1 MIAKKQVLRIFNLL
15 TLFVCLAAPA
25 VAQNNLLPT
34 NVSNFNIRTVGNGH
48 TSNNLSVVGV
58 TTDYGYVYTENGLL
72 GDNCAQHY
80 AIGTNARWYS
90 HNSVFGIETGMFDFA
105 DHTTGDG
112 NYMIVNGATSS
123 NKKVWEYIVDVTP
136 GAVYQFQVYVTALY
150 MYPGTAPDSQKPR
163 LQLKINGSNVGTA
176 FTVPWNNNSGQW
188 VEWTRDWAAGN
199 NVTSAR
205 ITIIDNCLEAN
216 GNDFGLDDIS
226 FTPMVVYSVD
236 AVDDWDVSACQ
247 NISIDIDV
255 LNNDIIQPNT
265 NDAVVTIETNPS
277 HGSATVLANKKIR
290 YTFTGGNY
298 TTDQLKYRV
307 TNHGVTD
314 EAWVHINTSNP
325 PDVGNITAPPAICAG
340 GSLGIDVPSVNPS
353 GTGQWQKSTA
363 QNGTYQAFD
372 PTNIPLSMNGNWVR
386 YSATN
391 DCGEGHSNAV
401 QITVTNGPTITGQ
414 TPQLQPICAGGSLNL
429 TAPAYNA
436 NGSQILSQGWVA
448 SQTEEGTYTTFNNN
462 SLNNIPASYNG
473 WYIRYMVESSC
484 GEVLSNPARQLT
496 VNVAPSNVGTLVT
509 PEAICAGDDLEV
521 TSPTFDG
528 TGTGAWEICQT
539 QNGTY
544 QPFNINN
551 VPATYNNWYLHYKVS
566 NDCGSALS
574 NTVQIHVND
583 VPTVATPATP
593 PAICAG
599 GSFNLTTPTIQ
610 NHGATITNQGW
621 QIAATQNGQ
630 YNAFNNSNITYSY
643 NGYWLR
649 YFAENDCGET
659 YSASVQ
665 VTVNDIPEVGDI
677 TAPAGICAGESF
689 NLIEPQ
695 VQWRHTNQGTGS
707 WEIAPTSSGDFTALT
722 NNNIPFSYNGYY
734 IRYKAVNGCGTS
746 YSTNVVQVTVFS
758 TEDTYEEITAC
769 DTYVW
774 NGVTCDHTDDYTAQ
788 VQNSNGCT
796 ITAHLHFILSDAY
809 TETQTY
815 TSCGSF
821 TWPVNGQ
828 TYYSTQTDTF
838 TVESGNPLVCDS
850 IFTLNLTINNAPE
863 ITGSVSAPTSVCSG
877 NPINLVA
884 PQYEMNHVEGGD
896 AHWEYAT
903 SANGPFT
910 SFDPSANTL
919 GYGTYYLRYAVINSC
934 DEVYSNV
941 VSFDVD
947 AVPEAQM
954 QLSWLQVCEGN
965 ALDLPD
971 VNVIW
976 NNHNEGDRLAQWQM
990 SSTENGTYAAIDP
1003 TMLLQMSHNGYWL
1016 RFIAQTT
1023 CGTDVVGPVQITVL
1037 SAENEYLEPETACDF
1052 YQLPS
1057 GEVIT
1062 ESQVVEYE
1070 VFEPCFHIVYQPV
1083 EISHSDYVVE
1093 PITSCHEEYEWHGR
1107 TFYHSDQ
1114 MQYAWDTLTNAN
1126 HCDSIVELN
1135 LSFDEYSSF
1144 THTRTACDSYVWEM
1158 KPNITYTEST
1168 RDSIFV
1174 PAVGPDD
1181 CDTWYYLELTV
1192 GHNSVNDGGIMTEC
1206 SGFVWHGVPY
1216 YADAVIYDTLQTPV
1230 THCDSIIAYQ
1240 LNIIP
1245 IVETDTSIVSCQPI
1259 WWQEHYCEEEGNYQH
1274 TFTSLQGCDSIV
1286 TMHFSLSDEIFYQ
1299 FDTISCSPFTWYE
1312 HECFNNDTTYTHT
1325 FQTPAG
1331 CDSTVM
1337 MHVNLNTPVNN
1348 VRFQNACDSI
1358 TIDGVFYGIPEGES
1372 THTYRIIVDTLVG
1385 PNGCDSVLIVNLMLR
1400 ASQSIGQISGNSH
1413 VYVATNF
1420 FSGIYRYEI
1429 DTTDIVGSISWSLS
1443 NPDWQVIDQDE
1454 VSCQIFVPTA
1464 GSGELIAHFTGG
1476 CGEMEHSFMIY
1487 AGFYGVG
1494 DHDAIEANVYPNPTK
1509 GTVTVEAEGIE
1520 SIRLTDMMG
1529 QVLYWREYDRSNT
1542 VILNLNGYAPSVYLL
1557 EIKTTEGMVK
1567 RRVVVSR

>member
-15 TLFVCLAAPA
+15 TLLVCLAAPA
-25 VAQNNLLPT
+25 VAQTNLFYNPGFELSGGFQT
-34 NVSNFNIRTVGNGH
+34 DYSRIFDHHGVDHGQYAIDHNTEGYGIGNWGWPEVYGH
-48 TSNNLSVVGV
+48 GGSGRFMMVNGFSGSNNPNKVVWKQTV
-58 TTDYGYVYTENGLL
+58 
-72 GDNCAQHY
+72 Q
-80 AIGTNARWYS
+80 
-90 HNSVFGIETGMFDFA
+90 
-105 DHTTGDG
+105 
-112 NYMIVNGATSS
+112 
-123 NKKVWEYIVDVTP
+123 VTP
-136 GAVYQFQVYVTALY
+136 NTNYTFSCYVANLNREIQGQIN
-150 MYPGTAPDSQKPR
+150 PAK
-163 LQLKINGSNVGTA
+163 LQLKINGQNVGNQYNLPSDNNWHA
-176 FTVPWNNNSGQW
+176 WPNIPPWNSGSLTEVT
-188 VEWTRDWAAGN
+188 VEIRDNYTGLHGLGDDFA
-199 NVTSAR
+199 
-205 ITIIDNCLEAN
+205 IDDLSFVAEA
-216 GNDFGLDDIS
+216 
-226 FTPMVVYSVD
+226 TYSVTANSD
-236 AVDDWDVSACQ
+236 TWPLACYMTASE
-247 NISIDIDV
+247 IPV
-255 LNNDIIQPNT
+255 LNNDVILPGIQNVSVQ
-265 NDAVVTIETNPS
+265 VVTPPQ
-277 HGSATVLANKKIR
+277 HGDYYVLPDKKIE
-290 YTFTGGNY
+290 YVLTDASFTG
-298 TTDQLKYRV
+298 TDQLKYRV
-307 TNHGVTD
+307 GFTAQGIYD
-314 EAWVHINTSNP
+314 EAWVFIQAGQP
-325 PDVGNITAPPAICAG
+325 PTVGNITAPPAICAG

-353 GTGQWQKSTA
+353 GTGQWQKSTT

-372 PTNIPLSMNGNWVR
+372 PTDIPLSMNGNWVR

-401 QITVTNGPTITGQ
+401 QITVTNGPSFTGQ
-414 TPQLQPICAGGSLNL
+414 TPTVQPICAGQSLNL
-429 TAPAYNA
+429 TPPAYNS
-436 NGSQILSQGWVA
+436 NGSQVSNPGWVA
-448 SQTEEGTYTTFNNN
+448 SSTENGDYTAF
-462 SLNNIPASYNG
+462 SLTNIPATYNG
-473 WYIRYMVESSC
+473 WYIRYKIEGSC
-484 GEVLSNPARQLT
+484 GTVYSQPARQLT
-496 VNVAPSNVGTLVT
+496 VNVAPSNVGTLVA
-509 PEAICAGDDLEV
+509 PEAICAGDDIEV
-521 TSPTFDG
+521 TAPTFDG

-593 PAICAG
+593 SAICAG

-659 YSASVQ
+659 YSTSVQ
-665 VTVNDIPEVGDI
+665 VTVNDIPEVGNI

-689 NLIEPQ
+689 NLTEPQ

-722 NNNIPFSYNGYY
+722 NNNIPFSFNGYY

-774 NGVTCDHTDDYTAQ
+774 NGVTCDHTADYIAQ

-828 TYYSTQTDTF
+828 TYYSTQTDTY

-850 IFTLNLTINNAPE
+850 IFTLDLTINNAPE
-863 ITGSVSAPTSVCSG
+863 ITGSISAPTSVCSG

-934 DEVYSNV
+934 DEAYSNV

-971 VNVIW
+971 VNVNW

-990 SSTENGTYAAIDP
+990 SPTENGTYAAIDP
-1003 TMLLQMSHNGYWL
+1003 TMLLQMNHNGYWL

-1093 PITSCHEEYEWHGR
+1093 PITSCHEEFEWHGR

-1135 LSFDEYSSF
+1135 LSFDEYSSY

-1174 PAVGPDD
+1174 PAVGLDD

-1206 SGFVWHGVPY
+1206 SGFVWHSVPY

-1230 THCDSIIAYQ
+1230 THCDSIITYQ

-1245 IVETDTSIVSCQPI
+1245 TIETDTSIVSCQPI
-1259 WWQEHYCEEEGNYQH
+1259 MWQGQYCEEEGNYQH

-1358 TIDGVFYGIPEGES
+1358 TINGVFYGIPEGES

-1429 DTTDIVGSISWSLS
+1429 DTTDIVSPITWSLS
-1443 NPDWQVIDQDE
+1443 NPDWQVVDQDE
-1454 VSCQIFVPTA
+1454 VSCQIFVPTP
-1464 GSGELIAHFTGG
+1464 GSGELIAHFNGN
-1476 CGEMEHSFMIY
+1476 CGEMEHSFLIN

-1529 QVLYWREYDRSNT
+1529 QVLNWREYDRSNT

>member
-1 MIAKKQVLRIFNLL
+1 MTAKKQVLRIFNLL

-25 VAQNNLLPT
+25 VAQTNLFYNPGFELSGGFQT
-34 NVSNFNIRTVGNGH
+34 DYSRIFDHHGVDHGQYAIDHNTEGYGIGNWGWPEVYGH
-48 TSNNLSVVGV
+48 GGSGRFMMVNGFSGSNNPNKVVWKQTV
-58 TTDYGYVYTENGLL
+58 
-72 GDNCAQHY
+72 Q
-80 AIGTNARWYS
+80 
-90 HNSVFGIETGMFDFA
+90 
-105 DHTTGDG
+105 
-112 NYMIVNGATSS
+112 
-123 NKKVWEYIVDVTP
+123 VTP
-136 GAVYQFQVYVTALY
+136 NTNYTFSCYVANLNREIQGQIN
-150 MYPGTAPDSQKPR
+150 PAK
-163 LQLKINGSNVGTA
+163 LQLKINGQNVGNQYNL
-176 FTVPWNNNSGQW
+176 PSDNNWHAWPNIPQWDSGNSTEAI
-188 VEWTRDWAAGN
+188 VEIRDNYTGLHGLGDDFA
-199 NVTSAR
+199 
-205 ITIIDNCLEAN
+205 IDDLSFVAEA
-216 GNDFGLDDIS
+216 
-226 FTPMVVYSVD
+226 TYSVTANSD
-236 AVDDWDVSACQ
+236 TWPLACYMTASE
-247 NISIDIDV
+247 IPV
-255 LNNDIIQPNT
+255 LNNDVISPGIQNVSVQIVALPQHG
-265 NDAVVTIETNPS
+265 DAY
-277 HGSATVLANKKIR
+277 VLPDKKIE
-290 YTFTGGNY
+290 YTLTDASFTG
-298 TTDQLKYRV
+298 TDQLKYRV
-307 TNHGVTD
+307 GFTAQGIYD
-314 EAWVHINTSNP
+314 EAWVFIQAGQP
-325 PDVGNITAPPAICAG
+325 PTVGGITAPPAICAG

-401 QITVTNGPTITGQ
+401 QITVTNGPSFTGQ
-414 TPQLQPICAGGSLNL
+414 TPTVQPICAGQSLNL
-429 TAPAYNA
+429 TPPAYNS
-436 NGSQILSQGWVA
+436 NGSQVSNPGWVA
-448 SQTEEGTYTTFNNN
+448 SSTENGDYTAF
-462 SLNNIPASYNG
+462 SLTNIPATYNG
-473 WYIRYMVESSC
+473 WYIRYKIEGSC
-484 GEVLSNPARQLT
+484 GTVYSQPARQLT
-496 VNVAPSNVGTLVT
+496 VNVAPSNVGMLVA

-521 TSPTFDG
+521 TAPTFDG

-566 NDCGSALS
+566 NDCGNALS

-583 VPTVATPATP
+583 APTVATLATP
-593 PAICAG
+593 SAICAG

-610 NHGATITNQGW
+610 NNGATITNQGW

-665 VTVNDIPEVGDI
+665 VTVNDIPEVGNI

-689 NLIEPQ
+689 NLTEPQ

-774 NGVTCDHTDDYTAQ
+774 NGVTCDHTADYTAQ

-809 TETQTY
+809 TETQTF

-828 TYYSTQTDTF
+828 TYYSTQTDTY

-850 IFTLNLTINNAPE
+850 IFTLDLTINNAPE
-863 ITGSVSAPTSVCSG
+863 ITGSISAPTSVCSG

-934 DEVYSNV
+934 DEAYSNV

-971 VNVIW
+971 VNVNW

-990 SSTENGTYAAIDP
+990 SPTENGTYAAIDP
-1003 TMLLQMSHNGYWL
+1003 TMLLQMNHNGYWL

-1093 PITSCHEEYEWHGR
+1093 PITSCHEEFEWHGR

-1135 LSFDEYSSF
+1135 LSFDEYSSY

-1174 PAVGPDD
+1174 PAVGLDD

-1230 THCDSIIAYQ
+1230 THCDSIITYQ

-1245 IVETDTSIVSCQPI
+1245 TIETDTSIVSCQPI
-1259 WWQEHYCEEEGNYQH
+1259 MWQGQYCEEEGNYQH

-1358 TIDGVFYGIPEGES
+1358 TINGVFYGIPEGES

-1429 DTTDIVGSISWSLS
+1429 DTTDIVSPITWSLS
-1443 NPDWQVIDQDE
+1443 NPDWQVVDQDE
-1454 VSCQIFVPTA
+1454 VSCQIFVPTP
-1464 GSGELIAHFTGG
+1464 GSGELIAHFNGN
-1476 CGEMEHSFMIY
+1476 CGEMEHSFLIN

-1529 QVLYWREYDRSNT
+1529 QVLNWREYDRSNT

>member
-1 MIAKKQVLRIFNLL
+1 MMV
-15 TLFVCLAAPA
+15 
-25 VAQNNLLPT
+25 
-34 NVSNFNIRTVGNGH
+34 NGFSG
-48 TSNNLSVVGV
+48 SNNPNKVVWKQTV
-58 TTDYGYVYTENGLL
+58 
-72 GDNCAQHY
+72 Q
-80 AIGTNARWYS
+80 
-90 HNSVFGIETGMFDFA
+90 
-105 DHTTGDG
+105 
-112 NYMIVNGATSS
+112 
-123 NKKVWEYIVDVTP
+123 VTP
-136 GAVYQFQVYVTALY
+136 NTNYTFSCYVANLNREIQGQIN
-150 MYPGTAPDSQKPR
+150 PAK
-163 LQLKINGSNVGTA
+163 LQLKINGQNVGNQYNL
-176 FTVPWNNNSGQW
+176 PSDNNWHAWPNIPQWNSGNSTEAI
-188 VEWTRDWAAGN
+188 VEIRDNYTGLHGLGDDFA
-199 NVTSAR
+199 
-205 ITIIDNCLEAN
+205 IDDLSFVAEA
-216 GNDFGLDDIS
+216 
-226 FTPMVVYSVD
+226 TYSVTANSD
-236 AVDDWDVSACQ
+236 TWPLACYMTASE
-247 NISIDIDV
+247 IPV
-255 LNNDIIQPNT
+255 LNNDVISPGIQNVSVQIVALPQHG
-265 NDAVVTIETNPS
+265 DAY
-277 HGSATVLANKKIR
+277 VLPDKKIE
-290 YTFTGGNY
+290 YTLTDASFTG
-298 TTDQLKYRV
+298 TDQLKYRV
-307 TNHGVTD
+307 GFTAQGIYD
-314 EAWVHINTSNP
+314 EAWVFIQAGQP
-325 PDVGNITAPPAICAG
+325 PTVGGITAPPAICAG

-401 QITVTNGPTITGQ
+401 QITVTNGPSFTGQ
-414 TPQLQPICAGGSLNL
+414 TPTVQPICAGQSLNL
-429 TAPAYNA
+429 TPPAYNS
-436 NGSQILSQGWVA
+436 NGSQVSNPGWVA
-448 SQTEEGTYTTFNNN
+448 SSTENGDYTAF
-462 SLNNIPASYNG
+462 SLTNIPATYNG
-473 WYIRYMVESSC
+473 WYIRYKIEGSC
-484 GEVLSNPARQLT
+484 GTVYSQPARQLT
-496 VNVAPSNVGTLVT
+496 VNVAPSNVGMLVA

-521 TSPTFDG
+521 TAPTFDG

-566 NDCGSALS
+566 NDCGNALS

-583 VPTVATPATP
+583 APTVATLATP
-593 PAICAG
+593 SAICAG

-610 NHGATITNQGW
+610 NNGATITNQGW

-665 VTVNDIPEVGDI
+665 VTVNDIPEVGNI

-689 NLIEPQ
+689 NLTEPQ

-758 TEDTYEEITAC
+758 TEDTFEEITAC

-774 NGVTCDHTDDYTAQ
+774 NGVTCNQTGDYTAQ

-809 TETQTY
+809 TETQTF

-821 TWPVNGQ
+821 TWLVNGQ
-828 TYYSTQTDTF
+828 TYYSTQTDTY

-850 IFTLNLTINNAPE
+850 IFTLDLTINNAPE
-863 ITGSVSAPTSVCSG
+863 ITGSISAPTSVCSG

-934 DEVYSNV
+934 DEAYSNV

-971 VNVIW
+971 VNVNW

-990 SSTENGTYAAIDP
+990 SPTENGTYAAIDP
-1003 TMLLQMSHNGYWL
+1003 TMLLQMNHNGYWL

-1093 PITSCHEEYEWHGR
+1093 PITSCHEEFEWHGR

-1135 LSFDEYSSF
+1135 LSFDEYSSY

-1174 PAVGPDD
+1174 PAVGLDD

-1230 THCDSIIAYQ
+1230 THCDSIITYQ

-1245 IVETDTSIVSCQPI
+1245 TIETDTSIVSCQPI
-1259 WWQEHYCEEEGNYQH
+1259 MWQGQYCEEEGNYQH

-1358 TIDGVFYGIPEGES
+1358 TINGVFYGIPEGES

-1429 DTTDIVGSISWSLS
+1429 DTTDIVSPITWSLS
-1443 NPDWQVIDQDE
+1443 NPDWQVVDQDE
-1454 VSCQIFVPTA
+1454 VSCQIFVPTP
-1464 GSGELIAHFTGG
+1464 GSGELIAHFNGN
-1476 CGEMEHSFMIY
+1476 CGEMEHSFLIN

-1529 QVLYWREYDRSNT
+1529 QVLNWREYDRSNT